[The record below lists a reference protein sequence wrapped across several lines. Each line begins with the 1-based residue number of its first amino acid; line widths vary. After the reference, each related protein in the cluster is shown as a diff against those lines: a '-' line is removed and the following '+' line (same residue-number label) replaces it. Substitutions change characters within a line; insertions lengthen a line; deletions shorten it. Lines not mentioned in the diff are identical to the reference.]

1 MQRPAVLTIGSLWC
15 AFENTFDRATA
26 RVAEVQHR
34 EILTWT
40 RRERFCFLTFAG
52 AACLTDWGIFVVLW
66 IFYVLPVIVR
76 HDLVATTVR
85 I

>member
-15 AFENTFDRATA
+15 AYNHTFDRATA
-26 RVAEVQHR
+26 RIAEVQDR
-34 EILTWT
+34 EFLTWT
-40 RRERFCFLTFAG
+40 RRERFCFLTLFTAG
-52 AACLTDWGIFVVLW
+52 YLTAIGEFVVLW